1 MVGGEGGDRVEDR
14 VDIGEEGGSSEGKRV
29 GMEGKWRKKTEM
41 GRYMR
46 GVKVDFE
53 KEGENEGEKEATR
66 KKVDLEEKG
75 RRKEDRRK

>member
-1 MVGGEGGDRVEDR
+1 
-14 VDIGEEGGSSEGKRV
+14 
-29 GMEGKWRKKTEM
+29 MEGKWRKKTEM

-53 KEGENEGEKEATR
+53 KEGENEWEKEATR

-75 RRKEDRRK
+75 RRK